1 MGLKVK
7 ASEGYCGTI
16 MAGEKAAGSTS
27 ASAIRIREN
36 QRRSR
41 ARRKEYVE
49 GMERK
54 LQEYE
59 RRGVEATLEMQQ
71 AARTVAMENARL
83 RAMLSQLGASAAD
96 VDAFLQSS
104 QDQDAAQTLSSVRL
118 RAADQRAGVTADTKP
133 LLPEPKREG
142 NCRNKSVQSTEGSS
156 CGGNES
162 IPVLGQAPMHDAGR
176 WSVPPETAHY
186 GLPPWAQHSATS
198 FDKLDVLASASV
210 QQGCC
215 DGRTQCTMPASGSR
229 AESPSTVGPSPGA
242 ITPSSN
248 GLQPMSPS
256 DAAFASPMEMSCN
269 AAAQIIAEMQGHVD
283 RELAKERLGCNGRD
297 ECFVRNTVLFQ
308 ILESGGHI

>member
-1 MGLKVK
+1 MTGPASDGSANTGLQ
-7 ASEGYCGTI
+7 
-16 MAGEKAAGSTS
+16 AAGSTS

-49 GMERK
+49 GMERRI
-54 LQEYE
+54 QEYE

-71 AARTVAMENARL
+71 AARTVAIENARL
-83 RAMLSQLGASAAD
+83 RAMLSQLGASAAE
-96 VDAFLQSS
+96 VDDFLQSS

-118 RAADQRAGVTADTKP
+118 RAADQQAGATPLETTPSDTKP
-133 LLPEPKREG
+133 LVPEPKRDGCGEGGEGSEG
-142 NCRNKSVQSTEGSS
+142 N
-156 CGGNES
+156 
-162 IPVLGQAPMHDAGR
+162 PVLGQAPMHGAAR
-176 WSVPPETAHY
+176 WSIPPETAHY
-186 GLPPWAQHSATS
+186 GLPPWAQHSAAP

-215 DGRTQCTMPASGSR
+215 DGRTQCTMPASDSR

-256 DAAFASPMEMSCN
+256 DPAFASPMEMSCN

-283 RELAKERLGCNGRD
+283 RELARERLGCNSQD

>member
-1 MGLKVK
+1 
-7 ASEGYCGTI
+7 

-49 GMERK
+49 GMERRI
-54 LQEYE
+54 QEYE

-71 AARTVAMENARL
+71 AARTVAIENARL

-96 VDAFLQSS
+96 VDAFLQTS

-118 RAADQRAGVTADTKP
+118 RAADQRAGATGLEAEALDSQP
-133 LLPEPKREG
+133 PLPEARRGES
-142 NCRNKSVQSTEGSS
+142 CCNKSVQSTESK
-156 CGGNES
+156 GNDS
-162 IPVLGQAPMHDAGR
+162 LGQAPMHGAAR
-176 WSVPPETAHY
+176 WSIPPETPHY
-186 GLPPWAQHSATS
+186 GLPPWAQRSATP
-198 FDKLDVLASASV
+198 FDKLDVLAAASM

-215 DGRTQCTMPASGSR
+215 DGRTQCTMPASDFG

-242 ITPSSN
+242 VTPSSN
-248 GLQPMSPS
+248 GLQSMSPS